1 MELASAAGSLDSMK
15 RFILAVA
22 LVAVLGVIAFI
33 AAFIFSGGPLAHE
46 MACSQ
51 GEAPAND
58 ADGGSACFKEG
69 SELPS
74 GYTWDPRG
82 NYPLH

>member
-1 MELASAAGSLDSMK
+1 MK
-15 RFILAVA
+15 RFILAVVA
-22 LVAVLGVIAFI
+22 LAAVGFVALLAVFI
-33 AAFIFSGGPLAHE
+33 LSGGPLANE
-46 MACSQ
+46 MACSE

-58 ADGGSACFKEG
+58 AHGGSACFKDG

-82 NYPLH
+82 NYPMH